1 MADAPDTFFADLG
14 TYLTL
19 ERAQRLYG
27 FEAAR

>member
-1 MADAPDTFFADLG
+1 MAAAPDTFFADLG